1 MSSLRLAAAFCDG
14 MVLQQGTV
22 TKLFGFSKTEARV
35 TVELERFPAEIHQPT
50 DAETHYGLIFKEED
64 TSGRDGYFEF
74 HLPPQK
80 ASYDSYRLTLR
91 SGAEI
96 LVVDDILVGE
106 LWYAA
111 GQDNMAQ
118 TVNDSDVQELLS
130 DCVNLTS
137 VRFYQMNEDGLSDQ
151 VPEYSYTPL
160 GEAQGGEW
168 QRGDQVYLMG
178 DMSAIAFSFA
188 RELYYMLDVP
198 IGVIN
203 VSSPGTYIHAWLPRE
218 IIEADPIIK
227 NHVREVRLYRDQAN
241 WNGEFVEE
249 ASQDREEIAS
259 HQSMFPRPQTAAL
272 LEGRRP
278 DRQGPIPL
286 VVPRAVVR
294 KAKVIQDIIPL
305 EREFSPRNQPSAIFN
320 HKVAPFVGLTI
331 RGVLWMQGESDV
343 DSPEYYLRAF
353 RHFIDTLNELFLPA
367 GDELALVISQLPP
380 YLYNGLNA
388 FGLASFNEMLA
399 HACHILPVNA
409 GLITLYDLSPDF
421 MSAEH
426 YCAALTPFAKREVGR
441 RMAIAARG
449 LVLGG
454 DFSKGAPAPVAM
466 ERIGNKWMID
476 LTPQAVR
483 GHGLRLKPGDTVLKG
498 FAVCDSSRRFVKAE
512 ARILYGVRVLVW
524 HDHIEDPESITYAFS
539 AFNGDA
545 NLIGADGIPVLPFRV
560 DLEPSRYLVPM
571 PWSDCDQIDHF
582 SWKEPLVRDVP
593 RAKKKDWPGEN
604 ALWAVTRGRGELSL
618 TEEVMGYSSADLLLS
633 YQSANERP
641 VEIDA
646 AIGHASAFPPL
657 DFSIYREIELLV
669 LNPDH
674 HEKSI
679 QLLLEDAN
687 GVIFESR
694 PRRIEDAFR
703 QQSIIWGE
711 GELANDTSRIT
722 RLAFRLTD
730 PGARGSL
737 VFIRVNLLYQPMME
751 IEEG

>member
-1 MSSLRLAAAFCDG
+1 
-14 MVLQQGTV
+14 
-22 TKLFGFSKTEARV
+22 
-35 TVELERFPAEIHQPT
+35 
-50 DAETHYGLIFKEED
+50 
-64 TSGRDGYFEF
+64 
-74 HLPPQK
+74 
-80 ASYDSYRLTLR
+80 
-91 SGAEI
+91 
-96 LVVDDILVGE
+96 
-106 LWYAA
+106 
-111 GQDNMAQ
+111 
-118 TVNDSDVQELLS
+118 
-130 DCVNLTS
+130 
-137 VRFYQMNEDGLSDQ
+137 
-151 VPEYSYTPL
+151 
-160 GEAQGGEW
+160 
-168 QRGDQVYLMG
+168 
-178 DMSAIAFSFA
+178 
-188 RELYYMLDVP
+188 
-198 IGVIN
+198 
-203 VSSPGTYIHAWLPRE
+203 
-218 IIEADPIIK
+218 
-227 NHVREVRLYRDQAN
+227 
-241 WNGEFVEE
+241 
-249 ASQDREEIAS
+249 
-259 HQSMFPRPQTAAL
+259 
-272 LEGRRP
+272 
-278 DRQGPIPL
+278 
-286 VVPRAVVR
+286 
-294 KAKVIQDIIPL
+294 
-305 EREFSPRNQPSAIFN
+305 
-320 HKVAPFVGLTI
+320 
-331 RGVLWMQGESDV
+331 
-343 DSPEYYLRAF
+343 
-353 RHFIDTLNELFLPA
+353 
-367 GDELALVISQLPP
+367 
-380 YLYNGLNA
+380 
-388 FGLASFNEMLA
+388 
-399 HACHILPVNA
+399 
-409 GLITLYDLSPDF
+409 
-421 MSAEH
+421 
-426 YCAALTPFAKREVGR
+426 AALTPFAKREVGR

-498 FAVCDSSRRFVKAE
+498 FAVCDRSRRFVKAE

-524 HDHIEDPESITYAFS
+524 HDHIEDPVSITYAFS

-694 PRRIEDAFR
+694 PQRIEDAFR